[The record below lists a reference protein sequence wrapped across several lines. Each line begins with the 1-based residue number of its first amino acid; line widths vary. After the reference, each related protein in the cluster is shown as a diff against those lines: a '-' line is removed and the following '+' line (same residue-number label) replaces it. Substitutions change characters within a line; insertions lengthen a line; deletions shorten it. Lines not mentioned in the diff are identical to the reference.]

1 MLQELPRRHSS
12 CLSPVMEAEEQNRKQ
27 QQQYPLSAVTIM
39 STTTSTKSKIP
50 VPVKS
55 PRTSVID
62 TELTR

>member
-1 MLQELPRRHSS
+1 
-12 CLSPVMEAEEQNRKQ
+12 MEAEEQNRKQ
-27 QQQYPLSAVTIM
+27 QQQYPPSIVNIM
-39 STTTSTKSKIP
+39 STTTATKSKIP